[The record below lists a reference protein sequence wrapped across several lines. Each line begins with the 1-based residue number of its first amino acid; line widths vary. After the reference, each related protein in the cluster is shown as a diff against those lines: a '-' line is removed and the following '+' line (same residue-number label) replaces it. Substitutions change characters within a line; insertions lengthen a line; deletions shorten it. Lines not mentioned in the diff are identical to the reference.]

1 MADLLS
7 DPNSL
12 IYLSLIFF
20 TIGTIIQIIAM
31 WRARTHRVPE
41 EQKSLPPLLVGDDE
55 LKPAYR
61 HNDPIV
67 FEKVDEQTIRKIDKI
82 MKGGY

>member
-20 TIGTIIQIIAM
+20 TFETIIQILAM
-31 WRARTHRVPE
+31 WRARTQKTPE
-41 EQKSLPPLLVGDDE
+41 QNARQSLLSGEDDI
-55 LKPAYR
+55 KPAYR

>member
-7 DPNSL
+7 DPKSL

-20 TIGTIIQIIAM
+20 TIGTVIQILAM
-31 WRARTHRVPE
+31 WRARSQRAP
-41 EQKSLPPLLVGDDE
+41 EQKPLQPLLSGEDE
-55 LKPAYR
+55 IKPTYR